1 MKGKC
6 FYRILWV
13 IWSLLCVPVFCSSK
27 CGGRR
32 LAPLGAERMF
42 LDMRM
47 LGDGRWRNTAGDGV
61 QPFRHTGV
69 SLLTF
74 GFHTRLRIEH
84 FFKVIF
90 YLPH

>member
-1 MKGKC
+1 
-6 FYRILWV
+6 
-13 IWSLLCVPVFCSSK
+13 
-27 CGGRR
+27 
-32 LAPLGAERMF
+32 MF

-84 FFKVIF
+84 FSKSFSI
-90 YLPH
+90 YLTSSRAMVKAGNPKST